1 MKIIFALAV
10 LVFFPCLTIASEAT
24 VWSISS
30 RDDVLKGEA
39 HGVSINDNGSV
50 TLARRHTEVYKTGQ
64 AYVWSSVID
73 SSGNVFL
80 GTGGEGRVFKVT
92 PDGKGS
98 LFVDLEGLNV
108 STMAIGRNGE
118 IYAATSPDGKVY
130 RLDESG
136 TASIFFD
143 PKEKYIWS
151 LAVMNDGSLAVGT
164 GENGKIYRV
173 RSANATPESSV
184 FYDTSETHII
194 TLATDKA
201 GNLYAGTDANG
212 LVLKFGQ
219 DGRPFALLDS
229 PLREIHDISVAADG
243 SIYVL
248 AISESISSA
257 APAAEP
263 SPAAK
268 TVSVEKPSPAAQPTP
283 RKSRYDLSG
292 AKSAVYRVRA
302 DGGNDIVWASA
313 SVVAFSVHARPEGG
327 GVLIGTSDKG
337 RIYSV
342 GNDTRETLLVQTEAG
357 QISGIRESNG
367 RLYATGSNQG
377 SLYRISNETIA
388 EGIYESPV
396 LDAKS
401 AADWGRLWWR
411 ATGNVLIETRSGNTE
426 NANESWTA
434 WQPVTGEKQSGP
446 INSPPARF
454 LQWRAVIRDATGRSV
469 LNEVSVAYRARN
481 IAPEVLS
488 ITVLPVNVG
497 LIANPSVQIDPN
509 IELSGMD
516 PAHFGLQ
523 VMPVPPRRAYQR
535 GAVSFQWVAEDRNSD
550 NLIYDV
556 FYKEVNDLSF
566 KLLKSDLTDPFISVD
581 GLALA
586 DGRYLLKIVAKDSPS
601 NSTRSAMQGEMVSEP
616 FDVDNTQPTVTVVG
630 SPQTDGN
637 RVRVNFLAEDQGR
650 IVRAEYSIN
659 GGMWHPVYA
668 EDGIS
673 DSSRETYALDITLSS
688 PGEYSITLR
697 VFDAVGNVGNGRAIV
712 RR

>member
-1 MKIIFALAV
+1 MKIFFAFAALIFL
-10 LVFFPCLTIASEAT
+10 PCLSIASEAT
-24 VWSISS
+24 VWSINS

-64 AYVWSSVID
+64 PYVWSSVID
-73 SSGNVFL
+73 RSGNVFL

-92 PDGKGS
+92 PDGKGA
-98 LFVDLEGLNV
+98 LFADLEGLNV
-108 STMAIGRNGE
+108 SAMAIGRNGE

-130 RLDESG
+130 RIDESG
-136 TASIFFD
+136 TAAVFFD

-151 LAVMNDGSLAVGT
+151 LAVMSDGSLAVGT

-173 RSANATPESSV
+173 SSANATPESSV

-194 TLATDKA
+194 TLAADKA

-212 LVLKFGQ
+212 LVLRFGP

-243 SIYVL
+243 SVYVL
-248 AISESISSA
+248 AISESVSTA
-257 APAAEP
+257 TPAASP

-268 TVSVEKPSPAAQPTP
+268 TVSIEKPSPAAQPTP

-292 AKSAVYRVRA
+292 AKSAVYRVTA
-302 DGGNDIVWASA
+302 DGGNAIVWASA

-342 GNDTRETLLVQTEAG
+342 GNDTRETLLVQTDAG
-357 QISGIRESNG
+357 QISGISEADG

-377 SLYRISNETIA
+377 SLYRIANETLA
-388 EGIYESPV
+388 EGTYESPV
-396 LDAKS
+396 LDARS

-411 ATGNVLIETRSGNTE
+411 AAGNVSIETRSGNTE
-426 NANESWTA
+426 DANETWTA
-434 WQPVTGEKQSGP
+434 WQPVTGEKQSGAVK
-446 INSPPARF
+446 SPPARF
-454 LQWRAVIRDATGRSV
+454 LQWRAVISDATGRSV
-469 LNEVSVAYRARN
+469 LNEVNVAYRARN

-497 LIANPSVQIDPN
+497 LIANPAIQIDPN

-516 PAHFGLQ
+516 PAVFGLQ
-523 VMPVPPRRAYQR
+523 IMPVPPRRAYQR
-535 GAVSFQWVAEDRNSD
+535 GAVSFQWTAEDRNGD
-550 NLIYDV
+550 NLVYDV

-566 KLLKSDLTDPFISVD
+566 KLLKSDLADPFISVD
-581 GLALA
+581 GLSLA
-586 DGRYLLKIVAKDSPS
+586 DGRYVVKIVAKDSPS
-601 NSTRSAMQGEMVSEP
+601 NSTESAQHGKLVSEP
-616 FDVDNTQPTVTVVG
+616 FDIDNTQPTVTVVG

-659 GGMWHPVYA
+659 GGTWHPVYA

-673 DSSRETYALDITLSS
+673 DSSRETYAVDLMLSA